1 MSKYKCVKQHD
12 ITDCG
17 AACIA
22 TVCLQYKKE
31 MTITKLRDM
40 SGTDI
45 KGTTVLGIVQTLEKL
60 GFEAKAVRITRET
73 FEEKFTLPMIVRV
86 LTKEGLTHFMVVHK
100 INKNNLLVAD
110 PAKGLRKIP
119 KDEFFE
125 DFDGYAVYC
134 APTNAFV
141 ADKTKTK
148 GVFGRFFKLL
158 LAQKKLFIYAI
169 IGSVILTALGIASSF
184 FNKILMD
191 EILPYNLKNQL
202 LIFCIGFGII
212 ALFNILLSAA
222 RQHLLL
228 HLSIKIDMPLMLGYF
243 NHIFA
248 LPMKFF
254 GTRRTGDILT
264 RFSDAGTIKD
274 IFTTITLSLIIDI
287 LLTVVSGVILFFMN
301 KVLFAI
307 IAIITVVNAVLV
319 YAFKKP
325 YKKLNIESMEKQAA
339 LNSQIIDSL
348 KGVETVKSFGV
359 EEETMEKLEN
369 KYISALRTGY
379 KTSVTS
385 NVQGTISGFFNN
397 IGNLVLM
404 GIAAL
409 FVINGNITLGS
420 MMAFMSLS
428 SYFMDP
434 IGRLVSLQMQIQE
447 ANVAMK
453 RMSELYEIEEE
464 QENKDQLKNDFSLD
478 GSIEVKNLTFRY
490 GSRAPVLKDINFTV
504 SPGEKIA
511 LVGESGGGKTTL
523 AKLMLGLWQPESGNV
538 LLSGFNVEELDKK
551 MVRREIA
558 YVPQNVE
565 LFSGTIEENIKLGKR
580 DASYNEIKEACKL
593 ASCADFIEKMP
604 AKYGT
609 YLEEAGANLSGG
621 ERQRIALAR
630 ALIKKPK
637 ILILDEA
644 TSNLDFV
651 SESQIYKM
659 LFELKCTLIVIAHRI
674 STIKKCD
681 NVYVIDK
688 NTIVETGTHDELLKK
703 GGVYRRIWDSQ
714 MGEDG
719 FTTKLRPQN
728 IIMSDASTEDKQQTK
743 EDVITYE

>member
-1 MSKYKCVKQHD
+1 MSKCKCVKQHD

-40 SGTDI
+40 SGTDV

-60 GFEAKAVRITRET
+60 GFDAKAVRITRET
-73 FEEKFTLPMIVRV
+73 FEEKFTLPIIVRV
-86 LTKEGLTHFMVVHK
+86 LTKEGLTHFVVVHK
-100 INKNNLLVAD
+100 IYKNKLLIAD
-110 PAKGLRKIP
+110 PAKGLRKIS
-119 KDEFFE
+119 KDEFFD
-125 DFDGYAVYC
+125 DFDGYAVFC

-158 LAQKKLFIYAI
+158 LAQKKLFVLAI
-169 IGSVILTALGIASSF
+169 IGSIILTALGIASSF

-202 LIFCIGFGII
+202 LIFCIGFGVI

-243 NHIFA
+243 KHIFA

-264 RFSDAGTIKD
+264 RFSDADTIKD

-287 LLTVVSGVILFFMN
+287 ILTVVSGIILFFMN
-301 KVLFAI
+301 KTLFAI
-307 IAIITVVNAVLV
+307 IAIITVVNAILV

-325 YKKLNIESMEKQAA
+325 YKELNLESMEKQAA

-369 KYISALRTGY
+369 KYITALRTGY

-385 NVQGTISGFFNN
+385 NVQGTLSGFFNN

-409 FVINGNITLGS
+409 FVISGDITLGS

-447 ANVAMK
+447 ANIAMK

-464 QENKDQLKNDFSLD
+464 QENNENLINDFSLD
-478 GSIEVKNLTFRY
+478 GSVEVENLTFRY
-490 GSRAPVLKDINFTV
+490 GSRAPVLKDINLKV
-504 SPGEKIA
+504 ASGEKIA

-523 AKLMLGLWQPESGNV
+523 AKLILGLWQPEEGKV
-538 LLSGFNVEELDKK
+538 ALSGYNVEELDKK
-551 MVRREIA
+551 LMRREIA

-565 LFSGTIEENIKLGKR
+565 LFTGSIEENIKLGKR
-580 DASYNEIKEACKL
+580 NATYEEMKEACKK
-593 ASCADFIEKMP
+593 AGCAEFIEKMP

-651 SESQIYKM
+651 SEAHIYNM
-659 LFELKCTLIVIAHRI
+659 LFNLDCTLIIIAHRI
-674 STIKKCD
+674 STIRKCD
-681 NVYVIDK
+681 RVYVVDK
-688 NTIVETGTHDELLKK
+688 NTIAETGTHDELLKQQ
-703 GGVYRRIWDSQ
+703 GVYRKIWDSQ
-714 MGEDG
+714 MGG
-719 FTTKLRPQN
+719 KKHLNKQKTK
-728 IIMSDASTEDKQQTK
+728 IKAKK
-743 EDVITYE
+743 ETIATNDEITYE